1 MMATVGLDASDMA
14 VFRDI
19 NSTEFN
25 MAANGVLTSPYFVRF
40 EQLSSHPFLSE
51 YPRNEEQLVEYAPR
65 IRT

>member
-14 VFRDI
+14 VCKDM
-19 NSTEFN
+19 NSTDVN
-25 MAANGVLTSPYFVRF
+25 MAADRVLASPYFVRF